1 MIAEFSIEN
10 FFSIKSVQKISFEPT
25 ADTFM
30 SDEYS
35 YEVKDGIRLLKLGII
50 YGANASGKTN
60 ILNAIEFFKMLVLRM
75 PKDRNEKTG
84 VVPFMLD
91 DTSRN
96 EKAKMSMVFYI
107 NQSKY
112 ILSFELDAKHI
123 YSETLIVYDSIR
135 PTKLYNRSYDAATD
149 STTIDFGVNLKM
161 TKRSQ
166 DVISGNTINNCSVL
180 AAFGKSNVERT
191 KLNDVYDYF
200 AKQVKDVLAPGMLL
214 SGYVKSRLDKDET
227 GDLKKFILNVLKASD
242 FNIEDVVLHE
252 EEELITPELE
262 QLIQNAPIDKE
273 AKAEML
279 RKGKIINAE
288 LTFKHKA
295 GNSLYDLSEE
305 YESNGTIRFMGLAVI
320 LNFLL
325 KSNRFVPI
333 DEVETSI
340 HYELLAYFIKVFL
353 ANSNGTSQMLLTT
366 HDINLLNEDF
376 IRRDTIWFTDKDELG
391 ETKIVRLSS
400 LGLHKNLSPYNA
412 YKQGKLVKLPFL
424 GSQYI
429 NLND

>member
-10 FFSIKSVQKISFEPT
+10 YFSIKSVQKISFEPS
-25 ADTFM
+25 ADNFM

-35 YEVKDGIRLLKLGII
+35 HEVKDGVRLLKVGII

-75 PKDRNEKTG
+75 PKDKTEKTG

-96 EKAKMSMVFYI
+96 EKTKTSMVFYI

-112 ILSFELDAKHI
+112 ILSFELDTKHI

-135 PTKLYNRSYDAATD
+135 PTKLYNRSYDATTE

-161 TKRSQ
+161 TKKSQ

-191 KLNDVYDYF
+191 RLNDVYDYF
-200 AKQVKDVLAPGMLL
+200 AKQVKAVLAPGMLL
-214 SGYVKSRLDKDET
+214 SGYVKSQLDKDQT
-227 GDLKKFILNVLKASD
+227 GDLKKFILNFLKASD
-242 FNIEDVVLHE
+242 FNIKDVVLHE

-262 QLIQNAPIDKE
+262 QLIQNAPIGKD

-279 RKGKIINAE
+279 RKGKITNTE

-295 GNSLYDLSEE
+295 GDKVYDLSEE
-305 YESNGTIRFMGLAVI
+305 YESNGTMRFLGMAVM

-325 KSNRFVPI
+325 KTNRFVPI

-353 ANSNGTSQMLLTT
+353 ANSDGTSQMLLTT

>member
-10 FFSIKSVQKISFEPT
+10 FFSIKSVQKISFEPSS
-25 ADTFM
+25 DPFM

-35 YEVKDGIRLLKLGII
+35 YEVKDGVRLLKVGIV

-60 ILNAIEFFKMLVLRM
+60 ILNAIGFFRMLVLRM
-75 PKDRNEKTG
+75 PKDRNVKTG
-84 VVPFMLD
+84 VVPFMLND
-91 DTSRN
+91 ASRN
-96 EKAKMSMVFYI
+96 ERTKMSMIFYI

-112 ILSFELDAKHI
+112 ILSFELNERYI
-123 YSETLIVYDSIR
+123 YSETLVVYESIR
-135 PTKLYNRSYDAATD
+135 PTKLYSRSYDADTD
-149 STTIDFGVNLKM
+149 STTIEIGANLKM
-161 TKRSQ
+161 TKKSQ

-180 AAFGKSNVERT
+180 ATFGKSNVERT

-200 AKQVKDVLAPGMLL
+200 AKQVKEVLAPGMLL
-214 SGYVKSRLDKDET
+214 PGYVKSRLDKDET
-227 GDLKKFILNVLKASD
+227 GDLKKFVLDFLKASD
-242 FNIEDVVLHE
+242 FNIEDVILRE

-262 QLIQNAPIDKE
+262 QLIQNAPFDNETKT
-273 AKAEML
+273 EML
-279 RKGKIINAE
+279 RKGKITNTE

-295 GNSLYDLSEE
+295 GDNLYDLSEE
-305 YESNGTIRFMGLAVI
+305 YESNGTIRFLGMAVI

-325 KSNRFVPI
+325 KTNRFVSI

-429 NLND
+429 NLTD

>member
-10 FFSIKSVQKISFEPT
+10 FFSIKSTQKISFEPSS
-25 ADTFM
+25 DIFM

-35 YEVKDGIRLLKLGII
+35 YEVKDGVRLLKIGII

-60 ILNAIEFFKMLVLRM
+60 VLNAIEFFKMLVLRM
-75 PKDRNEKTG
+75 PKDRTEKTG
-84 VVPFMLD
+84 AVPFLLD

-96 EKAKMSMVFYI
+96 EMTKMSMVFYI
-107 NQSKY
+107 KQSKY
-112 ILSFELDAKHI
+112 ILSFELDTKHI
-123 YSETLIVYDSIR
+123 YSETLVVYDSIR
-135 PTKLYNRSYDAATD
+135 PTKLYKRIYDAATD

-161 TKRSQ
+161 TKKSQ

-200 AKQVKDVLAPGMLL
+200 VKQVKDVLSPGVFL
-214 SGYVKSRLDKDET
+214 SRYVKSQLHKDET
-227 GDLKKFILNVLKASD
+227 GDLKKFILTLLKASD
-242 FNIEDVVLHE
+242 FNIKDVVLHDE
-252 EEELITPELE
+252 EKLITPELE
-262 QLIQNAPIDKE
+262 QLIQNAPIDKD

-279 RKGKIINAE
+279 RNGKITNTE

-295 GNSLYDLSEE
+295 GNKVYDLSEE
-305 YESNGTIRFMGLAVI
+305 YESNGTMRFLGMAVI

-325 KSNRFVPI
+325 KTNRFVPI

-353 ANSNGTSQMLLTT
+353 ANSDGTSQMLLTT

-391 ETKIVRLSS
+391 ETKIVRLST

>member
-10 FFSIKSVQKISFEPT
+10 FFSIKSPQKISFEPSS
-25 ADTFM
+25 DTFL
-30 SDEYS
+30 SDEYT
-35 YEVKDGIRLLKLGII
+35 YEVKERVRLLKIGII

-60 ILNAIEFFKMLVLRM
+60 ILNAIEFFSKLVLIM
-75 PKDRNEKTG
+75 PQNRNEKTG

-96 EKAKMSMVFYI
+96 ENTKMSMVFYI
-107 NQSKY
+107 NRSKY
-112 ILSFELDAKHI
+112 ILSFELDAKRI

-135 PTKLYNRSYDAATD
+135 PTKLYSRSYDAATD
-149 STTIDFGVNLKM
+149 STIIDFGSNLKM
-161 TKRSQ
+161 TRKSQ

-191 KLNDVYDYF
+191 RLNDVYDYF
-200 AKQVKDVLAPGMLL
+200 AKQVKKVLAPGMLL
-214 SGYVKSRLDKDET
+214 SRYVKSRLSKDEA
-227 GDLKKFILNVLKASD
+227 GDLKKFILNFLKASD
-242 FNIEDVVLHE
+242 FNIEDVTLHE

-262 QLIQNAPIDKE
+262 QLIKNVPIDKE

-279 RKGKIINAE
+279 RKGKIINTE

-295 GNSLYDLSEE
+295 GDNVYDLSEK
-305 YESNGTIRFMGLAVI
+305 YESNGTMRFLGMAVI
-320 LNFLL
+320 LNYLL
-325 KSNRFVPI
+325 KTNRFVPI

-340 HYELLAYFIKVFL
+340 HYELLAYFLKVFL
-353 ANSNGTSQMLLTT
+353 ANSDGTSQMLLTT

>member
-10 FFSIKSVQKISFEPT
+10 FFSIKSAQKISFEPSV
-25 ADTFM
+25 DTFM

-35 YEVKDGIRLLKLGII
+35 YEVKEGVRLLKVGII

-60 ILNAIEFFKMLVLRM
+60 ILNAIEFFKILVLRM

-91 DTSRN
+91 DISRN
-96 EKAKMSMVFYI
+96 ETTKLSMAFYI

-135 PTKLYNRSYDAATD
+135 PTKLYNRSYDDSTD

-161 TKRSQ
+161 TKKSQ

-227 GDLKKFILNVLKASD
+227 GDLKKFILNFLKASD

-262 QLIQNAPIDKE
+262 QLIQNAPIDKD

-279 RKGKIINAE
+279 RKGKITNTE
-288 LTFKHKA
+288 L
-295 GNSLYDLSEE
+295 D
-305 YESNGTIRFMGLAVI
+305 R
-320 LNFLL
+320 
-325 KSNRFVPI
+325 KSV
-333 DEVETSI
+333 V
-340 HYELLAYFIKVFL
+340 
-353 ANSNGTSQMLLTT
+353 
-366 HDINLLNEDF
+366 
-376 IRRDTIWFTDKDELG
+376 
-391 ETKIVRLSS
+391 
-400 LGLHKNLSPYNA
+400 
-412 YKQGKLVKLPFL
+412 
-424 GSQYI
+424 
-429 NLND
+429 

>member
-1 MIAEFSIEN
+1 MIAEFGIEN
-10 FFSIKSVQKISFEPT
+10 FFSIKSPQKISFEPSPD
-25 ADTFM
+25 AFM

-35 YEVKDGIRLLKLGII
+35 CEVKEGVRLLKIGII

-60 ILNAIEFFKMLVLRM
+60 ILNAIEFFSKLVLIM
-75 PKDRNEKTG
+75 PQNRNEKTG

-96 EKAKMSMVFYI
+96 ENTKMSMVFYI
-107 NQSKY
+107 NRSKY
-112 ILSFELDAKHI
+112 ILSFELDAKRI

-135 PTKLYNRSYDAATD
+135 PTKLYSRSYDAATD
-149 STTIDFGVNLKM
+149 STIIDFGSNLKM
-161 TKRSQ
+161 TRKSQ

-191 KLNDVYDYF
+191 RLNDVYDYF
-200 AKQVKDVLAPGMLL
+200 AKQVKKVLAPGMLL
-214 SGYVKSRLDKDET
+214 SRYVKSRLSKDET
-227 GDLKKFILNVLKASD
+227 GDLKKFILDFLKASD
-242 FNIEDVVLHE
+242 FNIEDVTLNE

-262 QLIQNAPIDKE
+262 QLIKNVPIDKE

-279 RKGKIINAE
+279 RTGKITNTE

-295 GNSLYDLSEE
+295 GDNVYDLSEK
-305 YESNGTIRFMGLAVI
+305 YESNGTMRFLGMAVI
-320 LNFLL
+320 LNYLL
-325 KSNRFVPI
+325 TTNRFVPI

-340 HYELLAYFIKVFL
+340 HYELLAYFLKVFL
-353 ANSNGTSQMLLTT
+353 ANSDGTSQMLLTT

-412 YKQGKLVKLPFL
+412 YRQGKLVKLPFL

>member
-1 MIAEFSIEN
+1 MVAEFSIEN
-10 FFSIKSVQKISFEPT
+10 FFSIKSAQEISFEPS

-30 SDEYS
+30 SDEYL
-35 YEVKDGIRLLKLGII
+35 YEIKEGVRLLKIGII

-84 VVPFMLD
+84 TVPFMQD

-96 EKAKMSMVFYI
+96 EVTKMSMVFYI

-123 YSETLIVYDSIR
+123 YSETLIVYDTIR
-135 PTKLYNRSYDAATD
+135 PTKLYNRSYDASTD
-149 STTIDFGVNLKM
+149 STVIDFGVNLKM
-161 TKRSQ
+161 TKKSQ

-200 AKQVKDVLAPGMLL
+200 AKQVKEVLAPGMLL
-214 SGYVKSRLDKDET
+214 SGYIKSRLDKDKT
-227 GDLKKFILNVLKASD
+227 GDLKKFVLNFLKASD
-242 FNIEDVVLHE
+242 FNIENVLLHE

-273 AKAEML
+273 AKAKML
-279 RKGKIINAE
+279 KNGKITNTE

-295 GNSLYDLSEE
+295 GNKVYDLSEE
-305 YESNGTIRFMGLAVI
+305 YESNGTMRFLGMAVI

-325 KSNRFVPI
+325 KTNRFVSI

-429 NLND
+429 NLDD

>member
-1 MIAEFSIEN
+1 MIAEFTIEN
-10 FFSIKSVQKISFEPT
+10 YFSIKSAQKISFEPST
-25 ADTFM
+25 NTFM

-35 YEVKDGIRLLKLGII
+35 CEVKEGVRLLKVGII

-60 ILNAIEFFKMLVLRM
+60 ILNAIEFFSKLVLIM
-75 PKDRNEKTG
+75 PQNRNEKTG

-96 EKAKMSMVFYI
+96 ENTKMSMVFYI
-107 NQSKY
+107 NRSKY
-112 ILSFELDAKHI
+112 ILSFELDAKRI

-135 PTKLYNRSYDAATD
+135 PTKLYSRSYDAATD
-149 STTIDFGVNLKM
+149 STIIDFGSNLKM
-161 TKRSQ
+161 TRKSQ

-191 KLNDVYDYF
+191 RLNDVYDYF
-200 AKQVKDVLAPGMLL
+200 AKQVKKVLAPGMLL
-214 SGYVKSRLDKDET
+214 SRYVKSRLSKDET
-227 GDLKKFILNVLKASD
+227 GDLKKFILDFLKASD
-242 FNIEDVVLHE
+242 FNIEDVTLNE

-262 QLIQNAPIDKE
+262 QLIKNVPIDKE

-279 RKGKIINAE
+279 RTGKITNTE

-295 GNSLYDLSEE
+295 GDNVYDLSEK
-305 YESNGTIRFMGLAVI
+305 YESNGTMRFLGMAVI
-320 LNFLL
+320 LNYLL
-325 KSNRFVPI
+325 TTNRFVPI

-340 HYELLAYFIKVFL
+340 HYELLAYFLKVFL
-353 ANSNGTSQMLLTT
+353 ANSDGTSQMLLTT